1 MFQYNKL
8 IVTYYILVSNVCSFP
23 TSNYSEPK
31 FLENVIK
38 ANKLNCTTFECV
50 LSRCELFNNNSMYW
64 KCVQMSTSKLK
75 NLEIKIHTFGSTM
88 NIDDS
93 SINKNLTTRSDNKVS
108 TKPPS
113 KEDPLKLDLMLF
125 TWKHYVYG
133 FTSVIFLS
141 IKLWVCIKY
150 RSCIHSKFCS
160 KLCCKRCKC
169 CRKNKPKYAT
179 ILHHDVEMNTIY
191 S

>member
-8 IVTYYILVSNVCSFP
+8 IVTCILVSTVCSFP
-23 TSNYSEPK
+23 IINYSESK
-31 FLENVIK
+31 FLENVVK

-50 LSRCELFNNNSMYW
+50 LSQCKLFNNNSMYW

-75 NLEIKIHTFGSTM
+75 NLEIKIHTFDSTM
-88 NIDDS
+88 NINES
-93 SINKNLTTRSDNKVS
+93 FLNKNLTTRSDNKVS

-113 KEDPLKLDLMLF
+113 TEEPLKLDLTLL
-125 TWKHYVYG
+125 HNVYG
-133 FTSVIFLS
+133 FTAVIFLS

-160 KLCCKRCKC
+160 KLCCKKCKC
-169 CRKNKPKYAT
+169 CRKNDPKYAT